1 MNKPITKVIAYC
13 GAAIATVAAATT
25 LTLGS
30 TMALFSASQTSASS
44 SFTSG
49 TVSVGLGSASTTC
62 SVTSMTPG
70 DSSTNYGSGSVS
82 LTPCDYKV
90 KYTGSVAAYL
100 AVDITVSAG
109 STALYTATGSGLQM
123 KVGVNGG
130 ATVMTGTTYKN
141 TSGADTT
148 LTAGTPVTNIL
159 LSTTPA
165 ATNDAST
172 FNIDYLLPL
181 LAPNSLQGGT
191 ASITLTFHAVQA
203 ANQSVGSCVAGQQC
217 STIVWS

>member
-62 SVTSMTPG
+62 SMTSMTPG

-148 LTAGTPVTNIL
+148 LAAGTPVTNIL

>member
-1 MNKPITKVIAYC
+1 MNKPITKVVAYC

-49 TVSVGLGSASTTC
+49 TVSVGLGSASATC

-148 LTAGTPVTNIL
+148 LAAGTPVTNIL

>member
-1 MNKPITKVIAYC
+1 MRMPITKAVAYC

-30 TMALFSASQTSASS
+30 TMALFSATQTSASS

-49 TVSVGLGSASTTC
+49 TVSVGLGATSTTC
-62 SVTSMTPG
+62 SVTAMTPG
-70 DSSTNYGSGSVS
+70 DSSTNYGSGSAS

-100 AVDITVSAG
+100 AVDISVTAG
-109 STALYTATGSGLQM
+109 STALYTATGSGLQL

-130 ATVMTGTTYKN
+130 ATVMSGTTYKN
-141 TSGADTT
+141 TAGTDTT
-148 LTAGTPVTNIL
+148 LVAGTPVTNIL

-165 ATNDAST
+165 STDDAST

-203 ANQSVGSCVAGQQC
+203 ANQSVGSCTAGQQC

>member
-49 TVSVGLGSASTTC
+49 TVSVGLGSASATC

-148 LTAGTPVTNIL
+148 LAAGTPVTNIL

>member
-1 MNKPITKVIAYC
+1 
-13 GAAIATVAAATT
+13 
-25 LTLGS
+25 
-30 TMALFSASQTSASS
+30 
-44 SFTSG
+44 
-49 TVSVGLGSASTTC
+49 
-62 SVTSMTPG
+62 
-70 DSSTNYGSGSVS
+70 
-82 LTPCDYKV
+82 
-90 KYTGSVAAYL
+90 
-100 AVDITVSAG
+100 AVDVTVTAG
-109 STALYTATGSGLQM
+109 TTALYTATSSGLQM

-130 ATVMTGTTYKN
+130 ATVMSGTTYKN

-148 LTAGTPVTNIL
+148 LVSGTPVTNIL